1 MPLREGPLPHRNPP
15 GPLRLRRL
23 TLGLTQADVA
33 ARAGISRDQV
43 VRLEAGLSS
52 PTWRTAVALA
62 AALDRSPLQLFPV
75 SHESLATHD
84 RVASATEVNAEPDV
98 PADMDGL
105 RDVSRP
111 NEQAESDD
119 EAPS

>member
-62 AALDRSPLQLFPV
+62 AALDRSPLELFPV
-75 SHESLATHD
+75 SDESLFTHE
-84 RVASATEVNAEPDV
+84 RVAGVTEVKAA
-98 PADMDGL
+98 PAT
-105 RDVSRP
+105 
-111 NEQAESDD
+111 
-119 EAPS
+119 PS